1 MILSVKRNQ
10 VLLQERAKT
19 ILRAGCKLTHDDEK
33 MLLEARHGIDY
44 AFIGIIPLKCKL
56 GSYYFI
62 DLGDDGIA
70 RHLFWLGAFGY
81 ERSSAALFTYLAT
94 KASYVIDLGA
104 FSGYYSVLASC
115 LAGNQNVI
123 AIEANPYNYHR
134 LCENL
139 GINGCN
145 VIAKNCAILP
155 AGQEQQEIRVMYN
168 STLSS
173 LDTGGFV
180 DHEETDLIPQKK
192 SKKDWFTVPALSF
205 EELCS
210 ELQIDAALQGDS
222 GDFVLVKLDIEGLE
236 APIFADILSYLNS
249 SKLVLMVEILTQ
261 ATANKILSAMGQ
273 VQSLAMAYVDDYAQT
288 LTLLEETG
296 FRRTLGSRNFLI
308 STLDRLS
315 MLAAIKIGSLLHEY
329 E

>member
-1 MILSVKRNQ
+1 MLSVKRNQ

-19 ILRAGCKLTHDDEK
+19 ILRAGRKLTHDEEK
-33 MLLEARHGIDY
+33 KLLEDRHGIDH
-44 AFIGIIPLKCKL
+44 AFIGIFPLKCKL

-62 DLGDDGIA
+62 GLGDDGIA

-81 ERSSAALFTYLAT
+81 ERASAALFTYMAT
-94 KASYVIDLGA
+94 KACYVIDLGA
-104 FSGYYSVLASC
+104 FSGYYSLLASC

-134 LCENL
+134 LCENI

-155 AGQEQQEIRVMYN
+155 AGHKHQEIRLMYN
-168 STLSS
+168 SSLNS
-173 LDTGGFV
+173 LDTGGFAV
-180 DHEETDLIPQKK
+180 HDDTDLIPQKK
-192 SKKDWFTVPALSF
+192 SKKDWFSVPALSF

-210 ELQIDAALQGDS
+210 ELQIDAALHGES

-236 APIFADILSYLNS
+236 APIFADILRYLNC

-261 ATANKILSAMGQ
+261 ATASKILSAMGQ
-273 VQSLAMAYVDDYAQT
+273 EQSLAMAYVDEYAQT
-288 LTLLEETG
+288 FTLLHENSYG
-296 FRRTLGSRNFLI
+296 RTLGSRNFLI

-315 MLAAIKIGSLLHEY
+315 MLAEIKIDSLLHEY